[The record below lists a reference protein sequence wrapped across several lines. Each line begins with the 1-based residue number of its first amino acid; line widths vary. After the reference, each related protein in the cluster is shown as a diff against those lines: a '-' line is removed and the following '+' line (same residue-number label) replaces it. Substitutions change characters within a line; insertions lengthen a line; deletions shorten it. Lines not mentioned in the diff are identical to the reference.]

1 VPSYYS
7 LDTHFGYRMPVGIE
21 LSVGSEN
28 LLNRRH
34 LEFAPDFINTSPTEV
49 RRTIYGSITWHPEK

>member
-1 VPSYYS
+1 V
-7 LDTHFGYRMPVGIE
+7 DTHFGYRMPAGFE
-21 LSVGSEN
+21 LSVGSQN

-49 RRTIYGSITWHPEK
+49 RRTIYGSITWRAEK